1 MSEED
6 TPHRTMRH
14 KTKTAIKAEGERSMD
29 DDMLFAMAK
38 ASIKVLFENA
48 HKFLSKPY
56 VMANATKEDDWNNS
70 EMTSQAFET
79 LLLDGFIE
87 QHSEGFCKKGNA
99 DRLRKEAGK
108 PTNTRSEFNKL
119 TPQQKMD
126 FVNAGG
132 IIR

>member
-1 MSEED
+1 
-6 TPHRTMRH
+6 
-14 KTKTAIKAEGERSMD
+14 MD

-56 VMANATKEDDWNNS
+56 VMANAKEDDCP
-70 EMTSQAFET
+70 EMTSQALEA
-79 LLLDGFIE
+79 LLSDGSVE
-87 QHSEGFCKKGNA
+87 QHPEGLCKKGNA
-99 DRLRKEAGK
+99 DRLRNEAGK
-108 PTNTRSEFNKL
+108 PTKTRSEFDAL
-119 TPQQKMD
+119 ASQQKMD